1 MAAKNKQGN
10 LVVDDAEELE
20 NEAIEEEDDGED
32 EGSSTRGI
40 TAPKGRATPG
50 RRTQEIEEV
59 KAETGIVST
68 VTSPFRSI
76 SEYWE
81 GVRSEMAKVIWPTR
95 EETQRL
101 ATIVLVVTIVSS
113 VVLGVLSLIFSAIIA
128 AGLSSPL
135 LVFGA
140 IFVLAVVAFGFYL
153 RSSNRSGG
161 LF

>member
-10 LVVDDAEELE
+10 LIVDDAEELE
-20 NEAIEEEDDGED
+20 NEAVEDDGED
-32 EGSSTRGI
+32 DGSETRGL

-59 KAETGIVST
+59 KAESGIVST
-68 VTSPFRSI
+68 ITSPFRSI

-113 VVLGVLSLIFSAIIA
+113 VVLGLLSLIFSAIIA
-128 AGLSSPL
+128 AGLNSPL
-135 LVFGA
+135 VVFGA
-140 IFVLAVVAFGFYL
+140 IFLLAVVAFGFYL
-153 RSSNRSGG
+153 RSSNRGSG

>member
-10 LVVDDAEELE
+10 LIVDDAEELE
-20 NEAIEEEDDGED
+20 NEAIEEDDGED
-32 EGSSTRGI
+32 EGASTRGI

-113 VVLGVLSLIFSAIIA
+113 VVLGVLSLIFSALIA
-128 AGLSSPL
+128 AGLTSPL

-140 IFVLAVVAFGFYL
+140 IFVVAVVAFGFYL